1 MAVYPLTDPKET
13 DEVVGH
19 LLAVRAIFQKNGR
32 QTFLADN
39 LLVLGR
45 VFSFSRD
52 AAFMT
57 AFQTFSRGIDDD
69 QKLWRIY
76 VYCWAARS
84 ALAVAGDFV
93 ECGVFRGL
101 YSAVMTQYLEFQHQ
115 PKRLFLYDTF
125 SGLPEATSTQA
136 ERDRVNRSYQDETV
150 YQSVRDRFALYA
162 NVEVV
167 RGVVPDV
174 LAERAPERIAL
185 LHLDLNAAQ
194 AEVGALDALF
204 DRVSPGGL
212 ILLDDYGRQEY
223 GALHEAHAAWFA
235 ERGCLALEMPTGQG
249 LVIKR

>member
-1 MAVYPLTDPKET
+1 MSVYPLTDPKDIDAVT
-13 DEVVGH
+13 AH
-19 LLAVRAIFQKNGR
+19 LLGIRAIFQKNGL

-52 AAFMT
+52 AGFMT
-57 AFQTFSRGIDDD
+57 AFQTFSGGGADD
-69 QKLWRIY
+69 QKLWRVY

-84 ALAVAGDFV
+84 ALPLAGDFV

-101 YSAVMTQYLEFQHQ
+101 YSAVMTQHVEFQRH

-136 ERDRVNRSYQDETV
+136 ERDRVGGGYRDETV
-150 YQSVRDRFALYA
+150 YQAVLDRFALCA
-162 NVEVV
+162 NVEVI

-174 LAERAPERIAL
+174 LSERAPERIAL

-212 ILLDDYGRQEY
+212 ILLDDFGRQEN
-223 GALHEAHAAWFA
+223 GALNEAHAAWLA
-235 ERGCLALEMPTGQG
+235 KHGCLALEMPTGQG

>member
-1 MAVYPLTDPKET
+1 VSVYPLTDPEDADAVT
-13 DEVVGH
+13 AH
-19 LLAVRAIFQKNGR
+19 LLGIRAIFEKNR
-32 QTFLADN
+32 QQTFMADN
-39 LLVLGR
+39 LLALGR

-57 AFQTFSRGIDDD
+57 AFQTFSRGGDDD
-69 QKLWRIY
+69 QKLWRVYI
-76 VYCWAARS
+76 YCWAARS

-101 YSAVMTQYLEFQHQ
+101 YSAVMTQYVAFQRH

-136 ERDRVNRSYQDETV
+136 ERDRVQHGYRETATYEAV
-150 YQSVRDRFALYA
+150 IDRFALYP

-174 LAERAPERIAL
+174 LARRAPERIAL

-194 AEVGALDALF
+194 AEIGALDALF

-212 ILLDDYGRQEY
+212 ILLDDYGRQEH
-223 GALHEAHAAWFA
+223 GLLHEAHAAWFA
-235 ERGCLALEMPTGQG
+235 GRAHMPLEMPTGQG